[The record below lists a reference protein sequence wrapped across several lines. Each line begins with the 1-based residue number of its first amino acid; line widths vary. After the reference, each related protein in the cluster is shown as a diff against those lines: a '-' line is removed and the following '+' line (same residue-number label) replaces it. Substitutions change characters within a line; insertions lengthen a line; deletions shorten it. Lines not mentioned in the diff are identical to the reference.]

1 DDDKE
6 ILSDEDII
14 DDNSGCR
21 TPVNQIKSDKLL
33 RAAAES
39 LASPDESKYFKEF
52 IIYFNEYKETQLN
65 NPYSCTND
73 DVMDI
78 CGESGFSNSMPLE
91 RYIKLMS
98 IKPKRIAEIP
108 ECWKQILNDY
118 FSETISS
125 GGSPKTIHD
134 WVKVTDE
141 LNAVK
146 DSDSDEAIKFKKYLN
161 CVMSPLIESFL
172 KPLPDISSPD
182 TSEHH
187 YWAEFAHRFFSKALQ
202 YFANLDWRILEV
214 PVYAS
219 KYRKNF
225 GLNHA
230 LEKVVD
236 GKFADILART
246 WDTKEELFVGEQAGA
261 PTNPDLTK
269 YATDWFKLYRE
280 LRD

>member
-269 YATDWFKLYRE
+269 YATD
-280 LRD
+280 